1 MKKYPVD
8 GGWRVLFDDMNLSIQ
23 DVLRYAQLPLDLL
36 SRKSPP
42 ISGDQYFRLWDGVAT
57 R

>member
-36 SRKSPP
+36 SRKSPT
-42 ISGDQYFRLWDGVAT
+42 ISRDQYFRLWDGVAT